1 VVGNRA
7 TVARRL
13 GQRVLKVRSL
23 ALGINSQEPPEA
35 FSALTQGG
43 DAPTFALREGKSS
56 RMRQRTREEVSVKIL
71 TLMGSPRHEGNT
83 AAILRMF
90 EERMLSQHEVERVNL
105 SDLDVTGCRACYAC
119 RGNTEA
125 HGCVLQD
132 DAIRLLEKTVAADAI
147 VYATP
152 LYMWGVASDLRA
164 FMERHVSL
172 VKGYMTPDYKSLVD
186 GKKAA
191 LLVAC
196 GGPVDGNADIIQD
209 AFDRFSAYAKLNV
222 VGKYVQPLC
231 TEPNAL
237 GDDARALADRMA
249 ADMNA

>member
-1 VVGNRA
+1 M
-7 TVARRL
+7 
-13 GQRVLKVRSL
+13 KV
-23 ALGINSQEPPEA
+23 
-35 FSALTQGG
+35 
-43 DAPTFALREGKSS
+43 
-56 RMRQRTREEVSVKIL
+56 L

-90 EERMLSQHEVERVNL
+90 EERMSSHGHDVQRVNL

-132 DAIRLLEKTVAADAI
+132 DALKLLDRLISADAI

-152 LYMWGVASDLRA
+152 LYMWGIASDLRA
-164 FMERHVSL
+164 LMERHVSL

-196 GGPVDGNADIIQD
+196 AGSIEGNADVVQD
-209 AFDRFSAYAKLNV
+209 VFDRFSTYARFDV
-222 VGKYVQPLC
+222 TGTYVQPGC

-237 GDDARALADRMA
+237 GDEAGALAERMA
-249 ADMNA
+249 DDMNA

>member
-1 VVGNRA
+1 M
-7 TVARRL
+7 
-13 GQRVLKVRSL
+13 
-23 ALGINSQEPPEA
+23 P
-35 FSALTQGG
+35 
-43 DAPTFALREGKSS
+43 
-56 RMRQRTREEVSVKIL
+56 VKIL

-83 AAILRMF
+83 AAILKMF
-90 EERMLSQHEVERVNL
+90 EERMSSEHQVERVNL
-105 SDLDVTGCRACYAC
+105 TDLSVTGCRACLAC

-132 DAIRLLEKTVAADAI
+132 DAIKLLEKMIAADAI

-196 GGPVDGNADIIQD
+196 GGPIDGNADVVQV
-209 AFDRFSAYAKLNV
+209 AFDRFSAYAKLRV
-222 VGKYVQPLC
+222 TGKYIQPGC

-237 GDDARALADRMA
+237 GDDASVLADRMA